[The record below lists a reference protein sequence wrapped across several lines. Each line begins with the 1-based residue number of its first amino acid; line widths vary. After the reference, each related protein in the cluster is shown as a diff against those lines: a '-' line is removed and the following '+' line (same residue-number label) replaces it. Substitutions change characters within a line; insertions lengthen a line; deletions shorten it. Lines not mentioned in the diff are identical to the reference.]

1 MAGDRQTMHD
11 GDGAPSGFPAGE
23 PLARGAAS
31 LLRSNRRPLI
41 VAVCLW
47 VFLVLLNRVLAGEIM
62 AFDRAAIALMVD
74 HVRTAWLTPVMK
86 AVSFVVTPVPLVALI
101 FAIGIGSRARGHRG
115 MGVFC
120 AVNLIGSTVLNQVL
134 KFAIQRPRPDVALR
148 LVDIGGFS
156 FPSGHSMAAM
166 AFFGLL
172 AWLTWR
178 YVDDP
183 RRRAVLCSLLCIM
196 IAAVGFSRVY
206 LGVHYASDVVG
217 GFCASIIWLVVY
229 TKVAGPRLTARSGA
243 PAAA

>member
-1 MAGDRQTMHD
+1 MWWAV
-11 GDGAPSGFPAGE
+11 F
-23 PLARGAAS
+23 AR
-31 LLRSNRRPLI
+31 R
-41 VAVCLW
+41 C
-47 VFLVLLNRVLAGEIM
+47 
-62 AFDRAAIALMVD
+62 
-74 HVRTAWLTPVMK
+74 
-86 AVSFVVTPVPLVALI
+86 
-101 FAIGIGSRARGHRG
+101 
-115 MGVFC
+115 
-120 AVNLIGSTVLNQVL
+120 STVLNQVL
-134 KFAIQRPRPDVALR
+134 KFAIQRPRPDAALR

-183 RRRAVLCSLLCIM
+183 RRRAVLCALLCIM
-196 IAAVGFSRVY
+196 IVAVGFSRVY

-229 TKVAGPRLTARSGA
+229 TKVAGPMLAARSGA